1 VSWSGDV
8 GGGSGVA
15 VGFVNMSD
23 VGGTMVVS
31 FVTGSEVGGSE
42 VGSDV
47 GGKEVLSTQTI
58 RCKTYFRVLMG
69 ALYRS
74 WGYARRFRG
83 NARRNIC

>member
-31 FVTGSEVGGSE
+31 FVTGREVGGSD
-42 VGSDV
+42 VGGSDV

-58 RCKTYFRVLMG
+58 RCKTYFGWVMG
-69 ALYRS
+69 ALY
-74 WGYARRFRG
+74 
-83 NARRNIC
+83 